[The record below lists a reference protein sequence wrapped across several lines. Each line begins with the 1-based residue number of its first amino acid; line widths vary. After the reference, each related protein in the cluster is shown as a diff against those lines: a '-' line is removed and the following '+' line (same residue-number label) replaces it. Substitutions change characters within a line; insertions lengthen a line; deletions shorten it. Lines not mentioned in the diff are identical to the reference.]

1 MAPPPDSHLELNV
14 LMGASQSP
22 MIAVMVI
29 PQSTSTVSINFCL
42 NPGGSDTAG
51 VTSDTLS
58 KVILRQED
66 DQKGIAKVIPA
77 DTQMGR
83 GVKRSHD
90 TTGDPPDGKVS
101 KHPKTKSVA
110 SHVQG
115 STKPPAVLQAGL
127 STIKVSAVPQY
138 IPDSQEE
145 LLVLPPMPRS
155 LFEELTTF
163 PGDPDNSLTEPETSE
178 DEAHAHAKARP
189 FLT

>member
-29 PQSTSTVSINFCL
+29 PQSTSTVSINFRL
-42 NPGGSDTAG
+42 NPGGNDTAG
-51 VTSDTLS
+51 AKSDTS
-58 KVILRQED
+58 TKVILRQED
-66 DQKGIAKVIPA
+66 DQKGIAKGIPA

-83 GVKRSHD
+83 
-90 TTGDPPDGKVS
+90 DGKVS

-115 STKPPAVLQAGL
+115 STNPPAVPQAGP

-138 IPDSQEE
+138 VPDSQEE

-155 LFEELTTF
+155 LFEELTMF
-163 PGDPDNSLTEPETSE
+163 PGDPDNSLTEPKTSE
-178 DEAHAHAKARP
+178 DEARARGKARP